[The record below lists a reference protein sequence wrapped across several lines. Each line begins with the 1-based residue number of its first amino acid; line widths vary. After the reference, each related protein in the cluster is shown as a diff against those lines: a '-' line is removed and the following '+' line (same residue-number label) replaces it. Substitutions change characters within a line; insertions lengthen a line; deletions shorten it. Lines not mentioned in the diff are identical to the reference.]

1 MDNLTKTEPKLK
13 FKLEHSNT
21 NPNAAYLHTRKL
33 IGAGAGTLIKFDH
46 MGIEGTLPEFMQL
59 LSSVNGLNFGMLT
72 ERYTVLI
79 AKSAAYDWDEI
90 IPEIETIIET
100 WDV

>member
-1 MDNLTKTEPKLK
+1 MDNLTKPKLK
-13 FKLEHSNT
+13 FKLEHINT
-21 NPNAAYLHTRKL
+21 NQNSAYLHTRKFV
-33 IGAGAGTLIKFDH
+33 GEGTLIKFDH
-46 MGIEGTLPEFMQL
+46 NGTEGTLPEFMQL

-79 AKSAAYDWDEI
+79 TKSAAYDWDEI
-90 IPEIETIIET
+90 IPEIETIVEA